1 MLKEGKIDVHVIVVV
16 GADVAEVEVDE
27 EEVVVVS

>member
-1 MLKEGKIDVHVIVVV
+1 MLKEGKIDVHVVVVV
-16 GADVAEVEVDE
+16 GADVAEVEVDK

>member
-1 MLKEGKIDVHVIVVV
+1 MLREGKIDVHVVVVV
-16 GADVAEVEVDE
+16 GADVAEAEVDE